1 MPRTRDILTAQ
12 EASATGRVRKGDSG
26 LDREIIR
33 IFINFEKE
41 IRIVSGE
48 GRRKKSIFRTLL
60 AESTSAKGSA
70 WPASVIANNDAAKVV
85 SPSLPSRDSG
95 ATRSSLGS
103 PCRKQ
108 RKVASVREKKKK
120 RLAQQRKIYERVSS
134 EQLKKTAGASN
145 CA

>member
-12 EASATGRVRKGDSG
+12 KASATGRVRKGDSG

-33 IFINFEKE
+33 IFMNFEKE
-41 IRIVSGE
+41 IWIVSGE
-48 GRRKKSIFRTLL
+48 GRRKKSMFRTLL

-70 WPASVIANNDAAKVV
+70 WPVSVIANNDAAKVV

-108 RKVASVREKKKK
+108 RKVASVREKKNGSRNK
-120 RLAQQRKIYERVSS
+120 ERSMS
-134 EQLKKTAGASN
+134 E
-145 CA
+145 